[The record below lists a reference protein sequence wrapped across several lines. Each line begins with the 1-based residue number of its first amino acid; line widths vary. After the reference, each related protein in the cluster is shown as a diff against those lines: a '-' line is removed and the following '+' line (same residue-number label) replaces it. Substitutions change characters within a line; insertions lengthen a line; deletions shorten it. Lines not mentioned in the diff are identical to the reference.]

1 MNYKSKTLEELAK
14 KGNAISSKCALVGMD
29 GFVDRIMSAVDERT
43 GQGENFTAITKIK
56 EFGKRITAAAGK
68 STNIELFP
76 RMEKLGGNGPILAN
90 ALLEAGLKVNYLG
103 ALGNPSIHTVF
114 KKFAARTDAVSLCE
128 PGLTDAV
135 EFKDGKIMFGNTTSL
150 DQITYSRIIEV
161 MGEGSFFDAV
171 SRADAIALVN
181 WTMIPNMTSILV
193 SILEKVLPNLGPR
206 EGRLFFFDLSD
217 PEKRSE
223 GDIKTVL
230 STLTRFRS
238 YGKVILG
245 LNLKEAEHVFSILGH
260 KNLKPSSDNLKK
272 MASRIR
278 QDMDASCVVIHPVD
292 SAACATRSDSWWV
305 AGPLT
310 DNPKITTGAGDHF
323 NSGFITGQLL
333 GLGPAACLILAVSA
347 SGHYVRTAKSP
358 SLFDLDN
365 FIRKW
370 S

>member
-14 KGNAISSKCALVGMD
+14 KGSAISSKCALVGMD

-43 GQGENFTAITKIK
+43 GQGENFTAISKIK

-90 ALLEAGLKVNYLG
+90 ALLETGLKVNYLG
-103 ALGNPSIHTVF
+103 ALGIPSIHPVF

-135 EFKDGKIMFGNTTSL
+135 EFNDGKIMFGNTTSL
-150 DQITYSRIIEV
+150 EQITYSRITEV

-181 WTMIPNMTSILV
+181 WTMIPNMTSIMV
-193 SILEKVLPNLGPR
+193 SMLEKVLPNLGPR

-223 GDIKTVL
+223 GDIKTL
-230 STLTRFRS
+230 LATLTRFRS
-238 YGKVILG
+238 HGKVILG
-245 LNLKEAEHVFSILGH
+245 LNLKEAEHVFSVLGH
-260 KNLKPSSDNLKK
+260 NNLKSSSDNLKK

-278 QDMDASCVVIHPVD
+278 QDLDASCVVIHPVD
-292 SAACATRSDSWWV
+292 SAACATRDDSWWV

-310 DNPKITTGAGDHF
+310 ENPKITTGAGDHF
-323 NSGFITGQLL
+323 NSGFVTGQLL
-333 GLGPAACLILAVSA
+333 GLSPAACLILAVSA
-347 SGHYVRTAKSP
+347 SGHYVWTAKSP